1 MLCGIAEFSDST
13 MKMDHQVVREISALV
28 SGLPVMSDQ
37 DFQLEFLTVRP
48 ARPLMCDLNGSKRSA
63 DVDTIPA
70 VVWYC
75 ELVPSCR
82 SIRTPS

>member
-1 MLCGIAEFSDST
+1 

-48 ARPLMCDLNGSKRSA
+48 ASRVRCRWVETKR
-63 DVDTIPA
+63 
-70 VVWYC
+70 
-75 ELVPSCR
+75 
-82 SIRTPS
+82 